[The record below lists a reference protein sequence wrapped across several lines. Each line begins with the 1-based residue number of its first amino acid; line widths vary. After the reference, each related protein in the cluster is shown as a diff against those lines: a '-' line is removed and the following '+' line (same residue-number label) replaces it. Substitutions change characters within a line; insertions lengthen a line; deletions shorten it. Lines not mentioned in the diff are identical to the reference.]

1 MEMDAVIAARP
12 LAVLSKRRLLSFSV
26 VAMSCG
32 LTAMCSL
39 LFHGTVRPE
48 MMATGFI
55 AAVIINHVI
64 TRVTRQYRQQL
75 RDAHAT
81 LEQRVRERTAELE
94 QANRALRDAIATQ
107 HALRGELAIRD
118 RMATAGMVAA
128 GVSHE
133 IRSPLGVI
141 KIAVDE
147 VQDMLAESNASEARE
162 LVGDI
167 REAADRIA
175 TILEDLSSIARPV
188 DDPLGA
194 VDLGATIGS
203 AARLAS
209 YRFGNGVALERGP
222 CDVPKVHGNASR
234 LVQVITNLLHN
245 AARAKRPD
253 APNSIRIG
261 ARTEDE
267 HVILEVADTGT
278 GMTPE
283 TKARLFEPFFTT
295 GQSTGGTGLGL
306 TICRSIVE
314 RMGGSIAIAS
324 EHGRGTTV
332 TVTLRRAA

>member
-1 MEMDAVIAARP
+1 MEAVAARQ
-12 LAVLSKRRLLSFSV
+12 LALLSKRRLISITV

-32 LTAMCSL
+32 LTAMFSL
-39 LFHGTVRPE
+39 LFHGAVHIE

-55 AAVIINHVI
+55 AAVIINHVVNRA
-64 TRVTRQYRQQL
+64 TRHHRHQL
-75 RDAHAT
+75 REVHAT
-81 LEQRVRERTAELE
+81 LERRVRERTVELE
-94 QANRALRDAIATQ
+94 TANQALRDAIATQ
-107 HALRGELAIRD
+107 HELRGELAIRD

-141 KIAVDE
+141 TIAVDE
-147 VQDMLAESNASEARE
+147 VHDLLDASTAPEVQE

-175 TILEDLSSIARPV
+175 IIVKDLSSIARPV
-188 DDPLGA
+188 DDPLGS
-194 VDLGATIGS
+194 VDLGAAIAS

-209 YRFGNGVALERGP
+209 YRFGNGVTLERGP
-222 CDVPKVHGNASR
+222 CDVPRVHGNASR
-234 LVQVITNLLHN
+234 LVQLVTNLLHN

-253 APNSIRIG
+253 APNTIRVA
-261 ARTEDE
+261 ARTAGDD
-267 HVILEVADTGT
+267 VILEVADTGT

-283 TKARLFEPFFTT
+283 TKARVFEPFFTT
-295 GQSTGGTGLGL
+295 GQATGGTGLGL

-314 RMGGSIAIAS
+314 RMGGSIAIDS
-324 EHGRGTTV
+324 EQGRGTTV